1 MGQGAAGRA
10 LQIPRKDA
18 SETHSVYLGA
28 TIHAIGTALQ
38 SFSSLE
44 ALEAEEHSELC
55 VLVILD
61 LLLLCGL
68 HYFEAKTFG
77 AFPAHISESLD
88 QLAN

>member
-28 TIHAIGTALQ
+28 TIHAIGTA
-38 SFSSLE
+38 
-44 ALEAEEHSELC
+44 EEHSELC
-55 VLVILD
+55 LGD
-61 LLLLCGL
+61 L
-68 HYFEAKTFG
+68 HYFETKTFG

>member
-61 LLLLCGL
+61 LLLLAADL
-68 HYFEAKTFG
+68 RRSALLRD
-77 AFPAHISESLD
+77 PDVRRAHGVHLGKP
-88 QLAN
+88 